1 MAQNR
6 RVFNVIFINNLP
18 RNQPI
23 KRSAP
28 KTFNAIKSSV
38 WVLGRTLKSALTAP
52 EYEGFNKGIL
62 GFRKGGSFGSK
73 T

>member
-6 RVFNVIFINNLP
+6 RVLNVIFINNLP
-18 RNQPI
+18 RIQPI

-38 WVLGRTLKSALTAP
+38 WVLGRTLKNAPTAS
-52 EYEGFNKGIL
+52 EYEG
-62 GFRKGGSFGSK
+62 K
-73 T
+73 TYALTKEIYLIFS